1 MSRARRRRNF
11 AIVLTVLLVV
21 GLLGAAV
28 LLRMRAAPEPARLL
42 PECDGV
48 LYANLKPVRS
58 FTNLG
63 TKQTSWAPEYR
74 NFVEQTGFEFE
85 RDLDEIAFA
94 MHAPRDAQHETRYS
108 EVIVGRFNSTKIADF
123 LSRMA
128 RSRENYRNHEI
139 FLIPYEDRIVRV
151 VVLGVG
157 MIAVSN
163 TGDPAQIDHIID
175 EFRRSAFASG
185 GPRLVSKYYHKV
197 PFGSL
202 AWLIT
207 EVEPP
212 TDIGFGGT
220 LNPLPFIRQLF
231 GGGVVV
237 ASARYNGNVQLR
249 ADDFLPD
256 NSAAKD
262 RAEQIQNLITL
273 YRTTETQTRPE
284 HPDPDLESALNSL
297 EVQHRDNQV
306 QLNASIPRGLIEKMF
321 EAPVE
326 AEPQPLPTPQ
336 PRKHSRRHR
345 RRAAK
350 PQEDN

>member
-1 MSRARRRRNF
+1 MSRARRRRNL
-11 AIVLTVLLVV
+11 AIALTVLLVL

-48 LYANLKPVRS
+48 LYANLKPVRT

-63 TKQTSWAPEYR
+63 SKQTSWAPEYR

-94 MHAPRDAQHETRYS
+94 MHAPRDAQHENRYS
-108 EVIVGRFNSTKIADF
+108 EVIVGRFNSSKIADF

-151 VVLGVG
+151 VVLSVG
-157 MIAVSN
+157 MIAISN
-163 TGDPAQIDHIID
+163 TGDSAQIDHIID
-175 EFRRSAFASG
+175 EFRRSAFASA
-185 GPRLVSKYYHKV
+185 GPRLVAKYYHKV

-220 LNPLPFIRQLF
+220 FNPLPFIRQLF

-237 ASARYNGNVQLR
+237 ASARYNGNVLLR
-249 ADDFLPD
+249 ADDFLHD
-256 NSAAKD
+256 DSAAKD
-262 RAEQIQNLITL
+262 RAEQMQNLITL
-273 YRTTETQTRPE
+273 YKTTEAQTRPE
-284 HPDPDLESALNSL
+284 HPDPDLESTLNSL
-297 EVQHRDNQV
+297 QVTHRNDQV
-306 QLNASIPRGLIEKMF
+306 QLNASIPRGLIERMF

-326 AEPQPLPTPQ
+326 AEPQPAPQ
-336 PRKHSRRHR
+336 PPRRPSRRHR
-345 RRAAK
+345 HQVAK
-350 PQEDN
+350 PRS